1 MRIVLYNRKVIYT
14 LALFLGFLDAVHAQA
29 VRDSF
34 SIIGNINM
42 TGKGTMML
50 SYLDGQK
57 TILDSA
63 DIKNGLFFFN
73 GSVKLPTPARLF
85 VKGSRHQ
92 YAAENINFYLENSLI
107 QIYANKDSMNASIVK
122 GSRSNDDKDSI
133 DALLTPY
140 YECMRSLRNV
150 RDFATGQQLHSL
162 LEDIDKIYD
171 ELPGAQ
177 RKIIVDYA
185 LAHPGSYAITNMLSM
200 NFTNNQT
207 ELPLLKKIY
216 DHFSASVKASVGG
229 QDIAGL
235 IKRMER
241 VEVGNAAPDFT
252 LPDQNGNPVRL
263 SSFKGKYVLID
274 FWASWC
280 VPCRKETPFLGKAY
294 DKYKSKN
301 FTIVSIS
308 LDVEKDKQKWLD
320 AIHKDEM
327 LWPNLS
333 SLKGYEEVGV
343 RQLFSVQGIPDNFLI
358 NPDGVIIARGLRGL
372 ELEKEL
378 ALVLK

>member
-1 MRIVLYNRKVIYT
+1 
-14 LALFLGFLDAVHAQA
+14 
-29 VRDSF
+29 
-34 SIIGNINM
+34 
-42 TGKGTMML
+42 
-50 SYLDGQK
+50 
-57 TILDSA
+57 
-63 DIKNGLFFFN
+63 
-73 GSVKLPTPARLF
+73 
-85 VKGSRHQ
+85 
-92 YAAENINFYLENSLI
+92 
-107 QIYANKDSMNASIVK
+107 
-122 GSRSNDDKDSI
+122 
-133 DALLTPY
+133 
-140 YECMRSLRNV
+140 
-150 RDFATGQQLHSL
+150 
-162 LEDIDKIYD
+162 
-171 ELPGAQ
+171 
-177 RKIIVDYA
+177 
-185 LAHPGSYAITNMLSM
+185 
-200 NFTNNQT
+200 
-207 ELPLLKKIY
+207 
-216 DHFSASVKASVGG
+216 
-229 QDIAGL
+229 
-235 IKRMER
+235 
-241 VEVGNAAPDFT
+241 
-252 LPDQNGNPVRL
+252 VRL

-280 VPCRKETPFLGKAY
+280 VPCRKETPFLVKAF